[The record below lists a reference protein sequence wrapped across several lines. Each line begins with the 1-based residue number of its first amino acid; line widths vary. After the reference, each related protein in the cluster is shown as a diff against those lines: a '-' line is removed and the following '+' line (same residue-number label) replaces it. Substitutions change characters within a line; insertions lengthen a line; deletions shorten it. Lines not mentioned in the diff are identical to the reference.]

1 MEVIVVKTTFW
12 TLFAIIAAV
21 AAYDVYLSI
30 KFQHVLYSMEE
41 NPLGKWLIA
50 LDNGDVALFMT
61 AKMIGTMVVLL
72 VLPAFYRFRRNLGM
86 VTASAL
92 AAVQSSVFCY
102 LTFA

>member
-1 MEVIVVKTTFW
+1 MLKTIFW

-30 KFQHVLYSMEE
+30 KFQATLHAMEE
-41 NPLGKWLIA
+41 NPLGRWLIA

-61 AKMIGTMVVLL
+61 AKMMGTMVVLL

-86 VTASAL
+86 ATASGV
-92 AAVQSSVFCY
+92 AAFQSSLFCY